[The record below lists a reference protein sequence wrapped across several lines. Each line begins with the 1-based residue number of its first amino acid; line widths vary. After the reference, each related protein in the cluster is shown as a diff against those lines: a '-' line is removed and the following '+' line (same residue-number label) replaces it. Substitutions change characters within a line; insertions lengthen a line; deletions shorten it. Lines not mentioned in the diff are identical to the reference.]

1 MDRSGGSAA
10 SWWKIHLPSLGHRGR
25 SPTEALPMM
34 NAPSRTFLIQVQVE
48 RLLAL
53 DEPDIVNVGNRIKT
67 EWLEDCSVTTG
78 DEDGR
83 YVNLMIR
90 SENPAQTWERISE
103 SLLGD
108 DFLST
113 EVKISAIITV
123 TGKAG
128 WDDYLLL
135 HHFDPSESLDAFP

>member
-1 MDRSGGSAA
+1 
-10 SWWKIHLPSLGHRGR
+10 
-25 SPTEALPMM
+25 M
-34 NAPSRTFLIQVQVE
+34 NAQSRTFLIQVHVE

-67 EWLEDCSVTTG
+67 EWPDDCSVTTG
-78 DEDGR
+78 DDDGR
-83 YVNLMIR
+83 YVNLMIQSDNAGR
-90 SENPAQTWERISE
+90 TWARISE
-103 SLLGD
+103 LLLGS

-123 TGKAG
+123 TGDAG

-135 HHFDPSESLDAFP
+135 HHFDPSESLDAFQ